1 MRIKNI
7 TMTSLL
13 ARPELLSL
21 LDCSDHHRLTLI
33 ISPSGYGKTTLL
45 SQWHSG
51 QKHKTV
57 TRFCVP
63 EENFSV
69 NAALNSILL
78 EVRKQTQVIQAP
90 FFNVFTDDVQVNE
103 KLSVDTLV
111 LVFEFFKEEMYF
123 IIDDFQYLNFPNE
136 SNILNNLL
144 VRMPSNVHFIF
155 SSRSIPKINLIPLKL
170 NDDVLII
177 DSHDLSMSVNEVASL
192 SDQMCQYPLTG
203 YDIKLIADRTEGWLS
218 GIKIAL
224 LAINEHGLDFIKNLE
239 KKRIDI
245 MDSFFHDIYTSL
257 TQEGKQFFLFSA
269 IFKCFN
275 QDLCDRVLGRNNS
288 EKFIRYLMNR
298 SAFII
303 KDNSRP
309 GWYRYHSLLNDFLN
323 KQLSQLSGSDVLK
336 RLHKVSTLT
345 CIEMNEFELA
355 AYHCLL
361 TKDDDFIGD
370 SLTQCCHY
378 WLKEGDFNNAI
389 KWLDAI
395 CEKKLLNNTNLSLNY
410 AYALIFS
417 RRFHQAQ
424 YFISL
429 IDSTDSGKSSSD
441 FNDDLEFLKVSLML
455 FQRDIDVVDRHIVER
470 LVAQSH
476 ASDNRVFSMV
486 IAAYFEMQHGRLD
499 DAMRLAQHAKIILEK
514 KGYVFFQ
521 CYADMI
527 VALCDRYTGRG
538 IQAIQYISKIY
549 NTAKMTKGSMPWLC
563 LNVAMMVVTYEQNH
577 IKKSHAICE
586 MVLPYVNHACVTE
599 LIATVYLY
607 FSRLQ
612 FDLGSTH
619 SARGVLEQLNRIL
632 ILGKYPRFKSQS
644 LCELTRQCYVNADHV
659 LMEKLL
665 SEHALVLSP
674 CDSESVGVINGDSF
688 DEIQERYTLATC
700 YAHGLNAQFSLAYE
714 KLNRLSQE
722 LLSLGLISRYVIAKC
737 NAIVM
742 QYRAGK
748 IQKSLSMLDVLLQE
762 YTLSVLSRNVF
773 DEAPGIN
780 DVLLTLSN
788 SGAIHLPQSFLVI
801 YHDLFDQIKPM
812 VSFDLASLTDKEVK
826 IYQLLKSGLSNQDI
840 SNEMNVALSTTKW
853 HLKNIYQKLGVKN
866 RAEILVMNN
875 REPLIAAQSSMT

>member
-1 MRIKNI
+1 
-7 TMTSLL
+7 MTSLL
-13 ARPELLSL
+13 PRPELLSL

-33 ISPSGYGKTTLL
+33 VSPSGYGKSTLL
-45 SQWHSG
+45 NQWHSA
-51 QKHKTV
+51 QDKKIV

-63 EENFSV
+63 EDNYSV

-103 KLSVDTLV
+103 KLFVETLV
-111 LVFEFFKEEMYF
+111 LVFESFKKEMFF

-136 SNILNNLL
+136 TNILNSLL
-144 VRMPSNVHFIF
+144 SKMPSNIHFIF

-177 DSHDLSMSVNEVASL
+177 DSHDLSMSEKEVCDL
-192 SDQMCQYPLTG
+192 SREMCEYSLTG
-203 YDIKLIADRTEGWLS
+203 YDVKLITKRTEGWLS

-224 LAINEHGLDFIKNLE
+224 LAINEHGLEFIKNLE
-239 KKRIDI
+239 KERLDI

-257 TQEGKQFFLFSA
+257 TEEGRQFFLFSA
-269 IFKCFN
+269 IFKSFN
-275 QDLCDRVLGRNNS
+275 EELCDRVLGRKNS
-288 EKFIRYLMNR
+288 GKFIRYLMNR

-303 KDNSRP
+303 KDTTRP
-309 GWYRYHSLLNDFLN
+309 GWYRYHSLLSDFLN
-323 KQLSQLSGSDVLK
+323 KQLSTLGGSNKLNK
-336 RLHKVSTLT
+336 LHKVSASI

-361 TKDDDFIGD
+361 VKDDEFISE
-370 SLTQCCHY
+370 SLIQCCGY

-389 KWLDAI
+389 KWLDSI
-395 CEKKLLNNTNLSLNY
+395 GEKKLLMNKVLSLNY

-429 IDSTDSGKSSSD
+429 IDELD
-441 FNDDLEFLKVSLML
+441 FSFFSREYEDDLEFLKISLML
-455 FQRDIDVVDRHIVER
+455 FQRDIDVVDRHTIER
-470 LVAQSH
+470 LLANAH

-499 DAMRLAQHAKIILEK
+499 KALSLAQHAKIILEK

-527 VALCDRYTGRG
+527 IALCDRYTGRG
-538 IQAIQYISKIY
+538 VQAIQYISKVY
-549 NTAKMTKGSMPWLC
+549 NTTKMTKGSMPWLC
-563 LNVAMMVVTYEQNH
+563 MNVAMMVVAYEQNQL
-577 IKKSHAICE
+577 KKSHNICE
-586 MVLPYVNHACVTE
+586 LVFPYVNHACVTE

-607 FSRLQ
+607 FSRLE
-612 FDLGSTH
+612 FDLGSAH

-644 LCELTRQCYVNADHV
+644 LCELSRQCYVNSDHI
-659 LMEKLL
+659 LMDKLL
-665 SEHALVLSP
+665 HDHAIVISENHQG
-674 CDSESVGVINGDSF
+674 GVINGDSF
-688 DEIQERYTLATC
+688 DEIQERYILAAC
-700 YAHGLNAQFSLAYE
+700 YAHALNAQFSIAYKKLDALA
-714 KLNRLSQE
+714 QQ

-742 QYRAGK
+742 IYREGK
-748 IQKSLSMLDVLLQE
+748 SQQSLNQLDVLLKK
-762 YTLSVLSRNVF
+762 YSLSVLSRNVF

-780 DVLLTLSN
+780 EVLLALSK
-788 SGAIHLPQSFLVI
+788 SGVVYLSDSFLRI
-801 YHDLFDQIKPM
+801 YNDVFDDIKPM
-812 VSFDLASLTDKEVK
+812 LSIDLASLTDKEVK

-875 REPLIAAQSSMT
+875 REPLMAAQSSMT